1 MVNSDAQVKGENN
14 VKKITMIVVTVMMVV
29 GLAASAF
36 ANPGWA
42 GGQRYDD
49 RGGYE
54 RSHDRYDGRDYRFR
68 HDDWRFH
75 RPPVVIH
82 RIPEPVV
89 YLPRPYVPAV
99 GFFFPH
105 MTIQIR

>member
-1 MVNSDAQVKGENN
+1 M
-14 VKKITMIVVTVMMVV
+14 KKITMIVVTVMMVV

-36 ANPGWA
+36 ANPGW

-49 RGGYE
+49 RGRYE
-54 RSHDRYDGRDYRFR
+54 RSHDGYDGRDYRFR

-82 RIPEPVV
+82 RIPGPVV
-89 YLPRPYVPAV
+89 YLPRPHVPAV